1 MRIGIIAGSG
11 QFPIIFAKAAKKL
24 GYAVF
29 CVAFRGETDPALTDV
44 ADGLEWMYVGQIK
57 KLLTFFKSNG
67 VDQVV
72 MMGAIR
78 KTRMFTNLRPDTKA
92 LGLLAG
98 MRHTHDDG
106 LLRAFAALLEKEGL
120 RVEPSTLLVPDILAP
135 PGCWTRRKP
144 NRLEK
149 SAIQTGWLLAKKIGA
164 LDIGQCLV
172 LEGGT
177 VLAVEAV
184 DGTDATILRGGALG
198 NGNSIVIKVCKP
210 NQDTR
215 FDIPAVGTQTIDT
228 MHAAGA
234 TLLVIEAGKAVV
246 FDRDRMIQLANKYK
260 IGIVAVQNSDI
271 PESEQ

>member
-11 QFPIIFAKAAKKL
+11 QFPIIFAKAAKKR
-24 GYAVF
+24 GYAVY
-29 CVAFRGETDPALTDV
+29 CVAFKSETDSALV
-44 ADGLEWMYVGQIK
+44 AEADALEWMYVGQIK
-57 KLLTFFKSNG
+57 RLLRFFKSHD
-67 VDQVV
+67 VQQVV

-98 MRHTHDDG
+98 IRHTHDDG

-120 RVEPSTLLVPDILAP
+120 RVEASTLMVPEVLAP
-135 PGCWTRRKP
+135 VGCWTKRKP
-144 NRLEK
+144 SRAEQTAL
-149 SAIQTGWLLAKKIGA
+149 QTGWHLAKQIGA

-172 LEGGT
+172 MEGGS

-184 DGTDATILRGGALG
+184 DGTDATIRRGGALG

-228 MHAAGA
+228 MHASGA

-246 FDRDRMIQLANKYK
+246 FDRDQMIALADKYK
-260 IGIVAVQNSDI
+260 IGIVAV
-271 PESEQ
+271 EETTTFETGL